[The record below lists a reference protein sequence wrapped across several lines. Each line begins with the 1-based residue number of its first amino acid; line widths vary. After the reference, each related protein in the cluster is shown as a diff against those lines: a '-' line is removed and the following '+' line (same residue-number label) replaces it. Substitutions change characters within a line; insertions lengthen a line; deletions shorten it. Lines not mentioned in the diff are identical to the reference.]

1 MGQNDVKCEAL
12 AGVSVVD
19 DWSSGL
25 RRNVASRSSRTTAQR
40 MAGLRQSAIDPARL
54 VDAARSGRLVA
65 PAVLGAAVVALLL
78 AFALRSF
85 SVNAPAVR
93 AAVETTMTLFA
104 LAGAW
109 LLRTQFAH
117 ARRMRDLLLLGGF
130 LVLGIT
136 NFWTAAL
143 PAALNLRT
151 GAYFPAAEF
160 WGSLAVGAIFA
171 AAACVPSR
179 RLVTGSRHPLAVTT
193 LLGLAVLV
201 VAAVGALVVGGQGQE
216 AATGAATVAGSFAHP
231 QLLILALIAAG
242 PLAYAA
248 TGFARRYRIEA
259 DRGAA
264 LLAIAMMLLAFVS
277 MSHLVTLSVSPGRVG
292 PGEGLRMIAFA
303 LLLAAAATAERR
315 ARARQARG
323 AALAERRRVARDL
336 HDGLAQDL
344 AFIAAHGPRIAQ
356 EMGDEHPIVI
366 AARRALAISRNAI
379 SELSDPE
386 GATAHES
393 LEAVAQELRDRF
405 DVAIAV
411 DAHLDADLP
420 SAAREHVSRIAREAI
435 ANAARHGGARNVV
448 VSLRSAPNGVALRV
462 VDDGCGIAGADGEA
476 APEGF
481 GLSSMRERAAAL
493 GGHMSVRPARRGG
506 TELEVVLP

>member
-12 AGVSVVD
+12 AGVSTID
-19 DWSSGL
+19 NWSWGLLRRFPSRGGRVAAL
-25 RRNVASRSSRTTAQR
+25 RRNALDP
-40 MAGLRQSAIDPARL
+40 AGLAN
-54 VDAARSGRLVA
+54 AAWAVRLVA
-65 PAVLGAAVVALLL
+65 PAVLVASAATLLL
-78 AFALRSF
+78 AVATRTA
-85 SVNAPAVR
+85 SVDAPAVR
-93 AAVETTMTLFA
+93 AALEMMMTLFA

-109 LLRTQFAH
+109 LLRAQFAQS
-117 ARRMRDLLLLGGF
+117 RRLRDLLLFGGF
-130 LVLGIT
+130 LVLGVM

-151 GAYFPAAEF
+151 GAFFPAAEF
-160 WGSLAVGAIFA
+160 WGELAVGAIFA
-171 AAACVPSR
+171 AAALVNSR
-179 RLVTGSRHPLAVTT
+179 RLVTGSRHPLAVTA
-193 LLGLAVLV
+193 LLGMVALMAAAV
-201 VAAVGALVVGGQGQE
+201 VALLLGGQGLE
-216 AATGAATVAGSFAHP
+216 ATTDATTLGGAFTHP
-231 QLLILALIAAG
+231 QLLLLALAAAG

-248 TGFARRYRIEA
+248 TGFVRRYRIEG

-264 LLAIAMMLLAFVS
+264 LLAVAMMSLAFVS
-277 MSHLVTLSVSPGRVG
+277 LSHLVTLSASPGRVG
-292 PGEGLRMIAFA
+292 PGEGLRVTAFA

-315 ARARQARG
+315 VRARLARS

-356 EMGDEHPIVI
+356 EMGDEHPVVI
-366 AARRALAISRNAI
+366 AARRALAISRSTI

-386 GATAHES
+386 GATARES

-411 DAHLDADLP
+411 DAQLDADLP
-420 SAAREHVSRIAREAI
+420 SDAREHVSRIAREAI
-435 ANAARHGGARNVV
+435 ANAARHGGARNVI
-448 VSLRSAPNGVALRV
+448 VSLRNESTGVALRV
-462 VDDGCGIAGADGEA
+462 VDDGCGIADAAGVA

-481 GLSSMRERAAAL
+481 GLSSMRERAAAV
-493 GGHMSVRPARRGG
+493 GGRLTVRPARRGG

>member
-1 MGQNDVKCEAL
+1 MGQDDVKCEAL
-12 AGVSVVD
+12 AGVSVLD
-19 DWSSGL
+19 NWSWGL
-25 RRNVASRSSRTTAQR
+25 
-40 MAGLRQSAIDPARL
+40 LRLPHRGGRGSARL
-54 VDAARSGRLVA
+54 ANAARTGRPVA
-65 PAVLGAAVVALLL
+65 AAVLGASAVALLL
-78 AFALRSF
+78 AFALRTV

-93 AAVETTMTLFA
+93 AAVEMTLTLFA

-117 ARRMRDLLLLGGF
+117 TRRLRDLLLLGGF
-130 LVLGIT
+130 LALGLM
-136 NFWTAAL
+136 NFGTAAL

-171 AAACVPSR
+171 AAACVPSHR
-179 RLVTGSRHPLAVTT
+179 SVTGFRHPLAVTS
-193 LLGLAVLV
+193 LLGLAALV
-201 VAAVGALVVGGQGQE
+201 VAAVGGLLLGGQGQE
-216 AATGAATVAGSFAHP
+216 ATTGAATGAGALTHP
-231 QLLILALIAAG
+231 QLLVLALAAAG

-248 TGFARRYRIEA
+248 TGFARRYRIEV

-264 LLAIAMMLLAFVS
+264 LLAIAMMLFASVS
-277 MSHLVTLSVSPGRVG
+277 MSHLVTLSASPGRVG
-292 PGEGLRMIAFA
+292 PGEGLRIIAFA
-303 LLLAAAATAERR
+303 LLLAAAASTERR
-315 ARARQARG
+315 VRARLARS

-344 AFIAAHGPRIAQ
+344 AFIAAHGPLIAQ
-356 EMGDEHPIVI
+356 EMGDEHPVVI
-366 AARRALAISRNAI
+366 AARRALEISRNTI
-379 SELSDPE
+379 SELSDPQ

-405 DVAIAV
+405 HVAIAV
-411 DAHLDADLP
+411 DAQLDADLP

-435 ANAARHGGARNVV
+435 ANAARHGGARNVI
-448 VSLRSAPNGVALRV
+448 VSLRNAPSGVALRV

-493 GGHMSVRPARRGG
+493 GGHLSVRPARRGG

>member
-19 DWSSGL
+19 NWSSGALRGFPGRGAQVAARRGGAL
-25 RRNVASRSSRTTAQR
+25 RRNAP
-40 MAGLRQSAIDPARL
+40 DPARL
-54 VDAARSGRLVA
+54 ADAAWSGRLVA
-65 PAVLGAAVVALLL
+65 PAVIGAAAVALLL
-78 AFALRSF
+78 AVAMRTA

-93 AAVETTMTLFA
+93 AALEMTMTLFA

-109 LLRTQFAH
+109 LLRAQFAH
-117 ARRMRDLLLLGGF
+117 SRRLCDLLLVGGF
-130 LVLGIT
+130 LVLGLT

-151 GAYFPAAEF
+151 GAFFPAAEF
-160 WGSLAVGAIFA
+160 WSDLAVGVIFA
-171 AAACVPSR
+171 AAALVQPR
-179 RLVTGSRHPLAVTT
+179 RLLTGSRHPLAVTG
-193 LLGLAVLV
+193 LLGIVALTA
-201 VAAVGALVVGGQGQE
+201 AAVGVLLLGGQGRE
-216 AATGAATVAGSFAHP
+216 ATTDATTFAGALTHP
-231 QLLILALIAAG
+231 QLLALALAAAG

-248 TGFARRYRIEA
+248 TGFVRRHRVEA

-264 LLAIAMMLLAFVS
+264 LLAVAMMLLAFVS
-277 MSHLVTLSVSPGRVG
+277 LSHLVTMSVSPGLVG
-292 PGEGLRMIAFA
+292 PGEGLRVIAFA

-315 ARARQARG
+315 VRARLARS
-323 AALAERRRVARDL
+323 AALVERRRVARDL

-356 EMGDEHPIVI
+356 EMGDEHPVVI
-366 AARRALAISRNAI
+366 AARRALAISRNTI

-405 DVAIAV
+405 NVAIAV

-420 SAAREHVSRIAREAI
+420 SAAREHVTRIAREAI
-435 ANAARHGGARNVV
+435 ANAARHGGARNVI
-448 VSLRSAPNGVALRV
+448 VSLRNASTGVALRV
-462 VDDGCGIAGADGEA
+462 VDDGCGIAGADGVA
-476 APEGF
+476 PPEGF
-481 GLSSMRERAAAL
+481 GLISMRERAAAL
-493 GGHMSVRPARRGG
+493 GGQLSVRPAKRGG